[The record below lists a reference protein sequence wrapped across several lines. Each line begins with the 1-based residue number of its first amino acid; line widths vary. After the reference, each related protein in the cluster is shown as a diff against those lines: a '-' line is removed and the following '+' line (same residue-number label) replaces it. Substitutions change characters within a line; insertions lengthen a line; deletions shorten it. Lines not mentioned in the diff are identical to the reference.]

1 MNIQQQQQ
9 DTSDTVKEL
18 CEKKKPSLLL
28 FLSLLV
34 LFLRCVLH
42 EPLHEATT
50 TPFDSFSRALL
61 GVIFYDDAWNIKRE
75 NTIHGVQRKA
85 IPVRIPRK
93 DIVNHDD
100 LTTCFRKNGSI
111 LDGVV
116 GDRRVSNAGHTDRC
130 AYVIETHRF
139 KKQLYV
145 SVYNLGGTR
154 LSYINQTHTSA
165 LGRSNNVHKTVE
177 VRCSSK

>member
-42 EPLHEATT
+42 KPLREAT

>member
-1 MNIQQQQQ
+1 MQK
-9 DTSDTVKEL
+9 TSL
-18 CEKKKPSLLL
+18 PLQL
-28 FLSLLV
+28 FLL
-34 LFLRCVLH
+34 LRCVLH
-42 EPLHEATT
+42 KPLHEATT

-139 KKQLYV
+139 EKQLYV
-145 SVYNLGGTR
+145 SVYDYGGTR
-154 LSYINQTHTSA
+154 LSYINQTHTHKCI
-165 LGRSNNVHKTVE
+165 GTEQQRTQNCRSSLQQQVNERTRTPKTYF
-177 VRCSSK
+177 RPS